1 MSNSSYPVTKLS
13 QTADMMISGDYKE
26 RFKAEYAQLV
36 IRYKKLK
43 NMLDK
48 WDKNELTFT
57 PTCPRS
63 TYNMQIKAMAD
74 YIAVLE
80 ARAVMENIVL

>member
-1 MSNSSYPVTKLS
+1 MTLKDTVGMMNSN
-13 QTADMMISGDYKE
+13 DYKE
-26 RFKAEYAQLV
+26 RFKAEYYQLV
-36 IRYKKLK
+36 TRYKGLK
-43 NMLDK
+43 SMIIK
-48 WDKNELTFT
+48 WDNGTLNFE

>member
-1 MSNSSYPVTKLS
+1 MSESTPVTNLS
-13 QTADMMISGDYKE
+13 QTVDMMTSSDYKE
-26 RFKAEYAQLV
+26 RFKAEYAQV
-36 IRYKKLK
+36 DIRYKKLK

-63 TYNMQIKAMAD
+63 LYNMQVKAMAD

-80 ARAVMENIVL
+80 TRASLEHIIL